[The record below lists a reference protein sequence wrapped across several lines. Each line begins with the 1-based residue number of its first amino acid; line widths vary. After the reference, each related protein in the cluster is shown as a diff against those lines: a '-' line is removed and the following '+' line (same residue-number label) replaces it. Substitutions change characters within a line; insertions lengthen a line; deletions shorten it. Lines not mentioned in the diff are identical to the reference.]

1 MANTE
6 LIKSKIHPYV
16 RNWLEEKYSVAFG
29 RSKLLLRGCEGIHY
43 FDAVSSDGKIAAE
56 IKTAS
61 GRTSGGKHP
70 SGKRASAFEQLYF
83 LSLAKAELKLLVL
96 TDPEFFEIMKGKT
109 AGIVPG
115 DIQLLRCPLP
125 PELTRIVFSVTS
137 KASEEIDRGKTD
149 RSISQKIDYTKK
161 TGHAGT

>member
-16 RNWLEEKYSVAFG
+16 RDWLRQQYGVSFG
-29 RSKLLLRGCEGIHY
+29 RSRLPLRDCDGFHY
-43 FDAVSSDGKIAAE
+43 FDAVSVDGRIAAE
-56 IKTAS
+56 IKVAS

-83 LSLAKAELKLLVL
+83 LALAKTEVKLLVL
-96 TDPEFFEIMKGKT
+96 TNPEFFEIMKAKT
-109 AGIVPG
+109 AGIVPA

-125 PELTRIVFSVTS
+125 PELARIVFSVTS
-137 KASEEIDRGKTD
+137 EASDEIDRGK
-149 RSISQKIDYTKK
+149 K
-161 TGHAGT
+161 

>member
-16 RNWLEEKYSVAFG
+16 RDWLEKEYGVAFG
-29 RSKLLLRGCEGIHY
+29 RNRLPLRGCEGLHY
-43 FDAVSSDGKIAAE
+43 FDAVSSDGRIVAE

-83 LSLAKAELKLLVL
+83 LSLAQAETKLLVL
-96 TDPEFFEIMKGKT
+96 TDPEFFEIMKAKT
-109 AGIVPG
+109 TGMVPAN
-115 DIQLLRCPLP
+115 ITLLACPLP
-125 PELTRIVFSVTS
+125 PELARIVLSVTNE
-137 KASEEIDRGKTD
+137 ASEEIDRGKN
-149 RSISQKIDYTKK
+149 
-161 TGHAGT
+161 

>member
-1 MANTE
+1 LANTE

-16 RNWLEEKYSVAFG
+16 RDWLEQKYGVKFG
-29 RSKLLLRGCEGIHY
+29 RSRLPLRGCAGVHY
-43 FDAVSSDGKIAAE
+43 FDAVSSDGRIAAE

-83 LSLAKAELKLLVL
+83 LTLAKAETKVLVL
-96 TDPEFFEIMKGKT
+96 TDSEFFEIMTAKT
-109 AGIVPG
+109 AGVVPR

-125 PELTRIVFSVTS
+125 PELARIVFSVTNE
-137 KASEEIDRGKTD
+137 ASEEIDRGKN
-149 RSISQKIDYTKK
+149 
-161 TGHAGT
+161 